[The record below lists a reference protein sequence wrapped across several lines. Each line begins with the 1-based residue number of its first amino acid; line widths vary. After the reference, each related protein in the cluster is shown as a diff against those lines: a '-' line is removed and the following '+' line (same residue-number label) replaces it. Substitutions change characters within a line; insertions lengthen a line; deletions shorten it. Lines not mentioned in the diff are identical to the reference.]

1 MEDFSF
7 VRFHE
12 HYGIVHFSFR
22 QHQVNVNKKNEML
35 SSLYISGGAPAG
47 PWKTSSPEVVG
58 LLVATGF
65 SVSWDVAALI
75 TLVGLPSS
83 LLSLNMCNPG
93 SGSSQPLSR
102 SAHWWQSVGTSSC
115 SRSIA
120 WIAALV
126 QPEKL
131 VF

>member
-47 PWKTSSPEVVG
+47 PWKTSSPEVVE
-58 LLVATGF
+58 LLVATSF
-65 SVSWDVAALI
+65 SVS
-75 TLVGLPSS
+75 
-83 LLSLNMCNPG
+83 
-93 SGSSQPLSR
+93 
-102 SAHWWQSVGTSSC
+102 
-115 SRSIA
+115 
-120 WIAALV
+120 
-126 QPEKL
+126 
-131 VF
+131 